1 MVLAGKTVKTS
12 AVAPLPFSEKNIIV
26 PSILFLFSFFYKHMY
41 GFPLLFAKKYK
52 LFICTEANKP
62 YLYNT
67 EINYMSSEVIIDV
80 RKTTTGKLRS
90 IENPET

>member
-1 MVLAGKTVKTS
+1 
-12 AVAPLPFSEKNIIV
+12 
-26 PSILFLFSFFYKHMY
+26 MY

-52 LFICTEANKP
+52 LYICTEANKP

-80 RKTTTGKLRS
+80 RKTTIGKLRS
-90 IENPET
+90 IENPDTEATLNMGHIAYLSNNNSD

>member
-1 MVLAGKTVKTS
+1 
-12 AVAPLPFSEKNIIV
+12 
-26 PSILFLFSFFYKHMY
+26 MY

-90 IENPET
+90 IENPDT